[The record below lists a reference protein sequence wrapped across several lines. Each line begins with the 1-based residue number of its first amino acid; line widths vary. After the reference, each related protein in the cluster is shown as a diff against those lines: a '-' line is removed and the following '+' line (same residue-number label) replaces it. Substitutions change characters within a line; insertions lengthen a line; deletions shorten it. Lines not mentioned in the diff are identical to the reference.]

1 MTMITKKELTE
12 YLRSKNK
19 ELEDKLEAVKKH
31 YEKIPVISRAR
42 AFDMPSSWCP
52 TFMTVYGF
60 STLAV
65 RVLDDQRL
73 KGARKRDQLEN
84 TTS

>member
-31 YEKIPVISRAR
+31 YEKIPVISMLFLTYEEDAIKEYIRN
-42 AFDMPSSWCP
+42 
-52 TFMTVYGF
+52 MTIWGEE
-60 STLAV
+60 LQK
-65 RVLDDQRL
+65 LL
-73 KGARKRDQLEN
+73 
-84 TTS
+84 

>member
-31 YEKIPVISRAR
+31 YKKIPVISMLFLTYEEDAIKEYIR
-42 AFDMPSSWCP
+42 DMTIW
-52 TFMTVYGF
+52 GEE
-60 STLAV
+60 LQK
-65 RVLDDQRL
+65 LL
-73 KGARKRDQLEN
+73 
-84 TTS
+84 

>member
-31 YEKIPVISRAR
+31 YEKIPVIS
-42 AFDMPSSWCP
+42 MPFL
-52 TFMTVYGF
+52 TYEEDAIKEYIRNMTIWGEE
-60 STLAV
+60 LQK
-65 RVLDDQRL
+65 LL
-73 KGARKRDQLEN
+73 
-84 TTS
+84 